1 MDVLRLPSGKFYG
14 RSLGRVDVPGF
25 RLIESS
31 CAAGTILP
39 RHSHARSHFNFVVSG
54 AYQERISGRELSRR
68 RSALIFIPGDLSHEE
83 IHDLASRHFIIEVDD
98 GYWSRFGKESTDLK
112 TPLDLSGGEGRRL
125 VMRIY
130 QEYSNADALSPVVIE
145 ALGLE
150 LLTLTARR
158 WNVTERR
165 PPVWLLRVRE
175 QLEASFAEPFTLAD
189 LAHTAGVHPVHLA
202 QSFKRWFNSTVGE
215 FVRDLR
221 LNDACRAL
229 EQSDA
234 SLADI
239 AAAAGF
245 TDQSHLCRVFRR
257 LKATSPSV
265 YRQRARTHARVM
277 KTGGTTTSQAPSE

>member
-1 MDVLRLPSGKFYG
+1 MDALKLPPGKFYG
-14 RSLGRVDVPGF
+14 RPLGRVDVPGF

-31 CAAGTILP
+31 CGAGTILP
-39 RHSHARSHFNFVVSG
+39 RHSHACSHFNFVVSG
-54 AYQERISGRELSRR
+54 AYEERISGRVMNRR
-68 RSALIFIPGDLSHEE
+68 RSALIFIPGDLTHEE
-83 IHDLASRHFIIEVDD
+83 VHNTPSRHFIIEVDD
-98 GYWSRFGKESTDLK
+98 RHLAKFGKEPTNL
-112 TPLDLSGGEGRRL
+112 TAPLDLSGGEGRRL
-125 VMRIY
+125 VLRIY

-158 WNVTERR
+158 WNVVERR

-175 QLEASFAEPFTLAD
+175 QLEASFAEPFTLAE
-189 LAHTAGVHPVHLA
+189 LAASAGVHPVHLA
-202 QSFKRWFNSTVGE
+202 QSFKRWFNCTVGE

-257 LKATSPSV
+257 LKATSPST
-265 YRQRARTHARVM
+265 YRSRARTHAHPRGHGAVS
-277 KTGGTTTSQAPSE
+277 KSDQPN